1 MDSPT
6 STTGISDSS
15 FSLGSKE
22 TAREVTKL
30 TTSDNSEHEVI
41 DMGHGDVDLQINN
54 ATFKTHKH
62 ILCNFTHLDKMLQNT
77 GQYESAGPGSMIRLN
92 RDERGVEDMK
102 NTFKILY
109 ASVIDGPV
117 HFESPV
123 YISALRISTAY
134 DFPKLRN
141 YAMQE
146 LEKANL
152 SAIKRIQIAREF
164 GLTSWEVPAYSELS
178 KRETALT
185 EEEAQ
190 ILGFS
195 AFAII
200 ARAREEESLKR
211 GKVLG
216 KQELKDEIKHG
227 HERVRRRRD
236 QERVKKMVELKAK
249 MKA

>member
-41 DMGHGDVDLQINN
+41 DMGHGDVDLQ
-54 ATFKTHKH
+54 
-62 ILCNFTHLDKMLQNT
+62 MLQNT

-216 KQELKDEIKHG
+216 KQELKDEIKQG

>member
-41 DMGHGDVDLQINN
+41 DMGHGDVDLQ
-54 ATFKTHKH
+54 
-62 ILCNFTHLDKMLQNT
+62 MLQNT
-77 GQYESAGPGSMIRLN
+77 GQYEFAGPGSMIKLD

-236 QERVKKMVELKAK
+236 QERVKKMVEKAK

>member
-1 MDSPT
+1 MAMEVMKLT
-6 STTGISDSS
+6 ISD
-15 FSLGSKE
+15 
-22 TAREVTKL
+22 
-30 TTSDNSEHEVI
+30 DPNVI
-41 DMGHGDVDLQINN
+41 DMGHSDVELRINDT
-54 ATFKTHKH
+54 TFKTHKH
-62 ILCNFTHLDKMLQNT
+62 VLCKFTHLDAILQNVEHYQST
-77 GQYESAGPGSMIRLN
+77 GSGPSIRLD
-92 RDERGVEDMK
+92 RDERGVEDMG

-117 HFESPV
+117 HFEPAV
-123 YISALRISTAY
+123 HISALRISTAY
-134 DFPKLRN
+134 EFPKLRS

-146 LEKANL
+146 LEKASL
-152 SAIKRIQIAREF
+152 SAIQRIQIAREF
-164 GLTSWEVPAYSELS
+164 GLTSWEIPAYNELS

-211 GKVLG
+211 GKALG

-227 HERVRRRRD
+227 HERVKKKRD
-236 QERVKKMVELKAK
+236 QERAKKMAELKAK
-249 MKA
+249 LKK